1 MEMLELGKTRSQ
13 KRTVI
18 VLLFLVHLL
27 SIGGLV
33 AIFVANGSPDLPP
46 LLAVLMV
53 VATTLWLLTFVLL
66 FVNIAYYLM
75 RRA

>member
-1 MEMLELGKTRSQ
+1 MGMLELGTTRPQ

-18 VLLFLVHLL
+18 VTLLLIHLL
-27 SIGGLV
+27 SLGGLV
-33 AIFVANGSPDLPP
+33 AIFALHGSPNLPP

-66 FVNIAYYLM
+66 FVNIAYYFM
-75 RRA
+75 RRS

>member
-1 MEMLELGKTRSQ
+1 MLELGRTRIQ
-13 KRTVI
+13 KRVVI
-18 VLLFLVHLL
+18 ITLTLAHFLSL
-27 SIGGLV
+27 GGLV

-66 FVNIAYYLM
+66 SVNIAYYFM
-75 RRA
+75 RRS